1 VYRRVSLKSLLIV
14 CALTVGTIQAGEII
28 ATVNGHK
35 ITKAEANRYIQS
47 SQPTM
52 SYDMLKPKQK
62 RQIIDRLIEREL
74 FAQEAKKAGIE
85 KDPKYIQQL
94 NSVKKDLMV
103 AQWVKNSYDKMII
116 SDGDVKKFYEKNK
129 EQFKIPKQVHARHIL
144 LKSEKRAQ
152 EIINQLKTLKGE
164 ALKKKF
170 IELAKKESKGPTGVK
185 GGDLGYFTASQMVL
199 PFSKAAFALKK
210 GEITTKPV
218 KTQFGYHV
226 IYVEDIKPTQ
236 ILPFDAV
243 KDRIRQKLK
252 EKEFTEKLQMKANEL
267 KKRAK
272 ITTELD
278 NK

>member
-1 VYRRVSLKSLLIV
+1 MYKRISLKSLLIV
-14 CALTVGTIQAGEII
+14 CALSIGTVQAGDII

-35 ITKAEANRYIQS
+35 ITKAEADRYIQG

-52 SYDMLKPKQK
+52 NYDMLKPKQK

-74 FAQEAKKAGIE
+74 FAEEAKKSGIE

-144 LKSEKRAQ
+144 LKSEKKAQ

-199 PFSKAAFALKK
+199 PFSKAAFSLKK

-226 IYVEDIKPTQ
+226 IYVEDIKPAQ
-236 ILPFDAV
+236 MLPFDAV

>member
-1 VYRRVSLKSLLIV
+1 MIV

-144 LKSEKRAQ
+144 LKSEKKAQ
-152 EIINQLKTLKGE
+152 EIINQLKGLKGE

-170 IELAKKESKGPTGVK
+170 IELAKKESKGPTGAK

-210 GEITTKPV
+210 GEITTKPI

-226 IYVEDIKPTQ
+226 IYVEDIKPAQ
-236 ILPFDAV
+236 QLPFEMV

>member
-1 VYRRVSLKSLLIV
+1 MYKRIGLKNLLVV
-14 CALTVGTIQAGEII
+14 CALSIGTVQASDII
-28 ATVNGHK
+28 ATVNGHQ
-35 ITKAEANRYIQS
+35 ITKEEANRYIQS

-52 SYDMLKPKQK
+52 NYDMLQAKQK
-62 RQIIDRLIEREL
+62 KEIIDRLIEREL
-74 FAQEAKKAGIE
+74 FAEEAKKSGIE

-116 SDGDVKKFYEKNK
+116 SDGDVKNFYEKNK

-144 LKSEKRAQ
+144 VKSEKKAE
-152 EIINQLKTLKGE
+152 EIIKQLKGLKGE
-164 ALKKKF
+164 ELKKKF
-170 IELAKKESKGPTGVK
+170 IELAKKESQGPTGAK

-199 PFSKAAFALKK
+199 PFSKAAFSLKK
-210 GEITTKPV
+210 GEITTKPI
-218 KTQFGYHV
+218 KTQFGYHI
-226 IYVEDIKPTQ
+226 IYVEDTKPAQ
-236 ILPFDAV
+236 ILPFEAV
-243 KDRIRQKLK
+243 KDKIRQKLK

>member
-1 VYRRVSLKSLLIV
+1 VYKRISLKSLLIV
-14 CALTVGTIQAGEII
+14 CALSIGTVQAGDII

-35 ITKAEANRYIQS
+35 ITKAEADRYIQG

-52 SYDMLKPKQK
+52 NYDMLKPKQK

-74 FAQEAKKAGIE
+74 FAEEAKKSGIE

-144 LKSEKRAQ
+144 LKSEKKAQ

-199 PFSKAAFALKK
+199 PFSKAAFSLKK

-226 IYVEDIKPTQ
+226 IYVEDIKPAQ
-236 ILPFDAV
+236 MLPFDAV